1 MENDRLPRFLTDI
14 VLAFCLLTRLP
25 MPHLPPETFNQGAR
39 AIWAYALV
47 GIFIGATMLGIGMA
61 GLALGLP
68 ATLAAGLIIAAGI
81 LLTGGLHEDGLADT
95 ADGIWGGQTKEQ
107 CLEIMKDSRIGTYG
121 TLALMVVIGLR
132 WAAFAALLPVAP
144 AAIIVAATVSRAS
157 MTILM
162 ISLPHARSDGLS
174 HSLGPGSRP
183 SVFHGCC
190 IALLCVGLC
199 LGGAGWIT
207 ILPALLCTFVLH
219 LLARAKL
226 GGQSGD
232 ILGATQQISE
242 ALILITLVALLA

>member
-1 MENDRLPRFLTDI
+1 MENDKRPRFLTDI

-25 MPHLPPETFNQGAR
+25 MPHLPSEAFKQGAR

-47 GIFIGATMLGIGMA
+47 GIFVGTVLLGIGTA
-61 GLALGLP
+61 SLALELP
-68 ATLAAGLIIAAGI
+68 SSLAAGLMIAAGF

-95 ADGIWGGQTKEQ
+95 ADGVWGGQTKEQ
-107 CLEIMKDSRIGTYG
+107 RLEIMKDSRIGTYG
-121 TLALMVVIGLR
+121 TLSLILIIGLR
-132 WAAFAALLPVAP
+132 WVAFAALLPAAP
-144 AAIIVAATVSRAS
+144 TAILVAATVSRTS

-174 HSLGPGSRP
+174 RSLGSATRS
-183 SVFHGCC
+183 SVVLGWF
-190 IALLCVGLC
+190 IALLCAGLC
-199 LGGAGWIT
+199 LGVTGWIT
-207 ILPALLCTFVLH
+207 VLPACLSAAVLH
-219 LLARAKL
+219 LLARTKL